1 MIQENGCKNWQ
12 YWWKSEQQGEN
23 FSKEI
28 DILVFKNDHSK
39 WKNLIEQEQ
48 KTMKTLPKLWLSRRK
63 NN

>member
-39 WKNLIEQEQ
+39 WKKFNW
-48 KTMKTLPKLWLSRRK
+48 TRTK
-63 NN
+63 NNEDTTKVVIKQKKE